1 MLQYK
6 SFFASL
12 LVLLFTMQPLSLH
25 SRSTFSQLFLWC
37 RLDLWYHLFLPHLK
51 REICIAAKI
60 RNLKS
65 CTFKASHWLLD
76 SHCRCENVLSQL
88 LNSWNVLHDETNCS
102 VLRGKFDLRTTR
114 ICQKL
119 LVLTKRLQNN
129 FNSTSALG
137 LCHFTMEMLSAGRLT
152 AWSMT

>member
-1 MLQYK
+1 MLYYK

-12 LVLLFTMQPLSLH
+12 LVLYFTMQPLSLH
-25 SRSTFSQLFLWC
+25 SRFTFSQLFLWC
-37 RLDLWYHLFLPHLK
+37 RLDLWYHLFSPHLK

-60 RNLKS
+60 RDLIS
-65 CTFKASHWLLD
+65 CTFTAWLTLHLWK
-76 SHCRCENVLSQL
+76 SVLSQL

-102 VLRGKFDLRTTR
+102 GIRGKFDLRTTR

-129 FNSTSALG
+129 FNSTPALG